1 MRRCAVLFLLPAL
14 CMGSSVWGD
23 DVAKSELQLFQGTWQ
38 PVFARNLEGKLTSE
52 EDLKSVR
59 LVVKGNQFTLTDK
72 DTSLSGTFTID
83 ASKTPKTIDF
93 RLADSKSP
101 DEKFPGVYEILGER
115 RLSCFALP
123 KQERP
128 RAVRPTEIKGYLM
141 FEWKRAPA
149 VQ

>member
-1 MRRCAVLFLLPAL
+1 MA
-14 CMGSSVWGD
+14 SD
-23 DVAKSELQLFQGTWQ
+23 
-38 PVFARNLEGKLTSE
+38 

-72 DTSLSGTFTID
+72 DMSISGTFTID

-101 DEKFPGVYEILGER
+101 DDKFLGVYEILGER
-115 RLSCFALP
+115 RLSGFALP

-128 RAVRPTEIKGYLM
+128 RGVRPTEKGYLM
-141 FEWKRAPA
+141 FEWKPAAP
-149 VQ
+149 